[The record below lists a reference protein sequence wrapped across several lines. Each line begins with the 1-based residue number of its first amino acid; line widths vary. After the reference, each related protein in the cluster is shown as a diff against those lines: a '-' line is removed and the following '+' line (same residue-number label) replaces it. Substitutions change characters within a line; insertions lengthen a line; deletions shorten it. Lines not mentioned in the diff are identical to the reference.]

1 MRRLWCCAAT
11 LLGVL
16 ACPAVAAAEWLE
28 LRTAN
33 FLFLGDVPERELR
46 DTARSLEQFREL
58 LARITPGLPSASPVP
73 TVVIMFANAR
83 AFAPFQPVRDGRR
96 AAGVGGYFQPGDTVN
111 YIALNAGGRDSA
123 VRVVFHE
130 YVHALLSNTVGEAPG
145 WLNEGLAQVY
155 ETAQISDEGSSA
167 VIGAALVQHVVLLLE
182 RGSAISLD
190 RLMRPAQSIELLHDG
205 LASGA
210 FYAESWALLHYLLL
224 ANPDR
229 ASQLRDYTGRLA
241 AGESQQAAFDA
252 VFRPDLQRLEQEL
265 TGYVTQMRLIGRR
278 YTFTDPVA
286 PVETPRARDVS
297 DDQAEPYLADL
308 LAHMGR
314 TEEARARLRQLLERQ
329 PDNARAAAALGS
341 IELRALRFD
350 EALVLLER
358 AAALAP
364 DDAAIQGAL
373 GAALYE
379 AGLRSSSNRTVAA
392 DTFARAQR
400 ALDHAVALAPG
411 VAPALVSLAHV
422 ELARGGD
429 ANRAREL
436 LEKAVALAPSRREYQ
451 RALRD
456 VIDGMATSPR
466 SDPSSGVTGLATRFA
481 LRVPQPGEQ
490 RVAGRF
496 VRLECSARILQY
508 HIATDAGVLRLDA
521 LLTGVQVISYVP
533 TPSSFGC
540 GAVPGAPSVLATYI
554 PVPAQVSGQ
563 GATRD
568 GDVVAIE
575 IVPEGYRP

>member
-1 MRRLWCCAAT
+1 MRGLWCCAAT
-11 LLGVL
+11 LLGLL
-16 ACPAVAAAEWLE
+16 ACPAMAAAEWRE

-46 DTARSLEQFREL
+46 TTARSLEQFREL

-73 TVVIMFANAR
+73 TVVIMFPNAR
-83 AFAPFQPVRDGRR
+83 AFAAFQPVRNGRR
-96 AAGVGGYFQPGDTVN
+96 ASAVAGYFQPGDTVN

-123 VRVVFHE
+123 VRLVFHE
-130 YVHALLSNTVGEAPG
+130 YVHALLSNAIGDAPG

-155 ETAQISDEGSSA
+155 ETAQIADDGGSA
-167 VIGAALVQHVVLLLE
+167 LVGAALAQHIVLLLE

-190 RLMRPAQSIELLHDG
+190 RLMRPAQSIELLHEG
-205 LASGA
+205 VASGA

-241 AGESQQAAFDA
+241 AGETEQDAFDA

-265 TGYVTQMRLIGRR
+265 TGYVRQMRLIGRR
-278 YTFTDPVA
+278 YTFTEPVA
-286 PVETPRARDVS
+286 PGQVSRARELS

-308 LAHMGR
+308 LARTGR
-314 TEEARARLRQLLERQ
+314 TEEASARLRQLLARQ
-329 PDNARAAAALGS
+329 PDNARAAAVLGA

-350 EALVLLER
+350 AALALLER

-364 DDAAIQGAL
+364 DDAAIQGAF
-373 GAALYE
+373 GTALYE
-379 AGLRSSSNRTVAA
+379 AGLRSSANRAIAV

-400 ALDHAVALAPG
+400 ALDHAVALDSGA
-411 VAPALVSLAHV
+411 APALVSLAHV

-429 ANRAREL
+429 VDRAREL
-436 LEKAVALAPSRREYQ
+436 LEQAVALAPSRREYR
-451 RALRD
+451 RALDD
-456 VIDGMATSPR
+456 VIDRMETSPR
-466 SDPSSGVTGLATRFA
+466 RDPSSGSTGLATRLA
-481 LRVPQPGEQ
+481 LRVLQPGEQ

-496 VRLECSARILQY
+496 VRMDCSGRFAQY

-521 LLTGVQVISYVP
+521 VLTGVQVISYVP
-533 TPSSFGC
+533 TPASFGC
-540 GAVPGAPSVLATYI
+540 GAVAGPPYVLATYV
-554 PVPAQVSGQ
+554 PVPGQ
-563 GATRD
+563 DSTRD

-575 IVPEGYRP
+575 IVPEGFRP